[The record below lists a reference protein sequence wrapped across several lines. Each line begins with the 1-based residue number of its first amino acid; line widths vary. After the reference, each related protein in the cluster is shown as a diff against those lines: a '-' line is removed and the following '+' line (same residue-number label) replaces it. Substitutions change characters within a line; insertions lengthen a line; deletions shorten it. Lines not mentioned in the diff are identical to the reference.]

1 MKETL
6 AGRWRRVRRR
16 CAQAGGMLLAFA
28 LVGLT
33 AACSR
38 EPSEKKLRT
47 QATSPLAES
56 RRAEEEHKIR
66 TLIERLTAVEGLEHV
81 LTRFTDSCARPSN
94 GSIFENNRSPYVLTC
109 GMKAVG
115 YFGVQG
121 NITDVLPRIRAA
133 GIATWGM
140 QDGKGR
146 DLPHAGGTVS
156 YALDYHRKR
165 GRNSGGSLMPAPDAH
180 SPGAPDRLGPA
191 GPPAPEPGRGP
202 RPVPSSRDRD
212 LPALLYRSENP
223 DEHGGRT
230 GPVRHHPDLHPRR
243 QVGLLRGELLHRAP
257 PEVTHRS

>member
-6 AGRWRRVRRR
+6 AGRWRRVRGR
-16 CAQAGGMLLAFA
+16 CAQAGGLLLAFA
-28 LVGLT
+28 LMGLT

-66 TLIERLTAVEGLEHV
+66 ALIERLTAVEGLEHV
-81 LTRFTDSCARPSN
+81 LTRFTDSCARPDN

-109 GMKAVG
+109 GMKAVA
-115 YFGVQG
+115 YFGVRG
-121 NITDVLPRIRAA
+121 SITDVLPRIRAA
-133 GIATWGM
+133 GIATWGT

-165 GRNSGGSLMPAPDAH
+165 GRNPDGSLMAAPTLTAPGLRIDWDRPDLPFPNQVEDPAPC
-180 SPGAPDRLGPA
+180 
-191 GPPAPEPGRGP
+191 PPAETGIYQRCST
-202 RPVPSSRDRD
+202 VPKTPMSMAAARARYGT
-212 LPALLYRSENP
+212 LLTFTL
-223 DEHGGRT
+223 GGRWDSSAENYFT
-230 GPVRHHPDLHPRR
+230 VPRR
-243 QVGLLRGELLHRAP
+243 K
-257 PEVTHRS
+257 